1 MYWNFLKNKI
11 TIIIQFIYFFV
22 MMLIHLFLK
31 NLYAI
36 YPIYPNVSQ
45 VSLGVGIVFRPG
57 PVQGPG

>member
-1 MYWNFLKNKI
+1 
-11 TIIIQFIYFFV
+11 

-45 VSLGVGIVFRPG
+45 VSLGVGIVFRPSRSKAR
-57 PVQGPG
+57 VNFFKKIKTTSF